1 MNTPDFESLKK
12 NIKKEYFLE
21 ICSFWI
27 NAMEL
32 AGENEKA
39 QELKQLMES

>member
-1 MNTPDFESLKK
+1 MKTPDFELLKQ
-12 NIKKEYFLE
+12 NIKKEYFVE
-21 ICSFWI
+21 ICAFWI